1 MGLFTVLQQMGVIA
15 VLVAI
20 GIFAGKRGI
29 VDTVS
34 SKSISKLVM
43 DICNPALML
52 TSVLG
57 GKINADHME
66 LLTAGAVAVIFYAT
80 LVLIGFIL
88 PPLLRVENDKRR
100 FYNMMCVYTNVGFIG
115 IPVAHAVL
123 PPNGMLCVLVCNV
136 MYSLLFYTHGVT
148 VLSGNKERIRPSQI
162 LSPGTITAFLSILI
176 VWFRLSLPAPVEE
189 TIAYVGNATVF
200 LSMLLLGVSI
210 ARTGLSEGIRNIR
223 IWLFILIRMIALPA
237 ILAVILHALNLN
249 PVLIA
254 GMCLMAT
261 MPVGNLPLI
270 QAEKTGEDTSIL
282 SRGIAI
288 TTIVSMATITVFM
301 SILT

>member
-1 MGLFTVLQQMGVIA
+1 MGLFTVLQQMGVIV

-20 GIFAGKRGI
+20 GVFAGKRGI

-34 SKSISKLVM
+34 SKSISTLVV

-57 GKINADHME
+57 GSITADHAE
-66 LLTAGAVAVIFYAT
+66 LLTAGAIAVIFYASM
-80 LVLIGFIL
+80 VLIGFVL
-88 PPLLRVENDKRR
+88 PPLLHIENDKHR

-115 IPVAHAVL
+115 IPVAHAIL
-123 PPNGMLCVLVCNV
+123 PPDGMLCVLVCNV

-148 VLSGNKERIRPSQI
+148 VLSGNKERMRPSQI
-162 LSPGTITAFLSILI
+162 LSPGTIAAIISILI
-176 VWFRLSLPAPVEE
+176 VWFRITLPEPVNE

-210 ARTGLSEGIRNIR
+210 ARTRIVDGIKNIR
-223 IWLFILIRMIALPA
+223 IWLFILVRLIALPA
-237 ILAVILHALNLN
+237 LLAVVLRSLNID
-249 PVLIA
+249 PVLTA
-254 GMCLMAT
+254 GMVLMAT

-270 QAEKTGEDTSIL
+270 QAEKTGEDTSVL
-282 SRGIAI
+282 SQGIAI
-288 TTIVSMATITVFM
+288 TTIVSVATITGFM
-301 SILT
+301 TVLA